1 MFELTIDEEGAII
14 IPEKVLSSL
23 SLKEGDKV
31 CLHEKDG
38 KIIIEK
44 KKSIS
49 PEEYESLIDD
59 AGEYAKSMGL
69 DENDCYRIVEEFI
82 ASIK

>member
-1 MFELTIDEEGAII
+1 MFELTIDEDGAII

-23 SLKEGDKV
+23 SLKEGDMV

-49 PEEYESLIDD
+49 PEEYESLIED
-59 AGEYAKSMGL
+59 AREYAKSMGL
-69 DENDCYRIVEEFI
+69 DENDCYRIVEEYI
-82 ASIK
+82 ACLK